1 LRRNDI
7 DPQLLELDWKVV
19 ISNLVHVL
27 VAYLIALPIGWD
39 RERTG
44 QGVGLRTFPLV
55 ALASCGYLLV
65 MQNPAG
71 AENLDAQSR
80 VLQGL
85 LGGIGF
91 IGGGAIL
98 KEGGTVRG
106 TVTAVSIW
114 NTGAIGVAVAF
125 NRFEIALVLGLV
137 NFLTLK
143 WLTPLGEAIQED
155 GIRTQARSEDK
166 PAGKE

>member
-1 LRRNDI
+1 MH
-7 DPQLLELDWKVV
+7 V
-19 ISNLVHVL
+19 I

-71 AENLDAQSR
+71 PENVDAQSR
-80 VLQGL
+80 VFQGL
-85 LGGIGF
+85 LSGIGF

-106 TVTAVSIW
+106 TATAVSIW

-125 NRFEIALVLGLV
+125 DRFEIALVLCLV

-143 WLTPLGEAIQED
+143 WLTPLHDVVRDDAAKD
-155 GIRTQARSEDK
+155 RAEDK
-166 PAGKE
+166 SAAK